1 MVQSKF
7 VHTTFDIYVLFRQV
21 LLTYDICY
29 EQELSTLPE
38 NLSSPP
44 VFSGVPVTRCLV
56 LYCYITSE
64 NYR

>member
-1 MVQSKF
+1 VR
-7 VHTTFDIYVLFRQV
+7 TTFEIYVLFRQF

-56 LYCYITSE
+56 DLCFALCSLCAKV
-64 NYR
+64 RVA